1 MESENPPPRPQPEPF
16 LPNIGFNI
24 LLPIIILAQGHRVT
38 ESAAL
43 VLVVALAFPVGY
55 FVYDLAQRRKANFI
69 SILGFVS
76 VLLTG
81 GVGLFELPRFWFI
94 VKEAA
99 IPAIIGAA
107 ILISM
112 ATPWPLIRALLYS
125 RKIFDVERI
134 QEHLHAHGSE
144 ARFNRMLNQSTVFLA
159 GSFFISAILNFLVA
173 THFVRTEPR
182 ENPAQFNAE
191 VASMTGWSYVI
202 IAVPSMLMMMG
213 ILFWLIRG
221 IRQTTGLS
229 LEECLA
235 PEHREKASA
244 GA

>member
-144 ARFNRMLNQSTVFLA
+144 A